1 MLRCKGIDS
10 AGPDR
15 SFFTIV
21 QEAAPAPGD
30 ALERV
35 VRTANV
41 LLAENRLAGRF
52 EVAAPGLLALELS
65 RNDRTF
71 FHNGIVFAALDA
83 VNDPVRNPTIT
94 MLAAEAGEGKG

>member
-10 AGPDR
+10 AGPER
-15 SFFTIV
+15 SFYTIV
-21 QEAAPAPGD
+21 EGEAPATVK
-30 ALERV
+30 ALARI

-52 EVAAPGLLALELS
+52 VAAAPGLLALELA
-65 RNDRTF
+65 RDVRTF

-83 VNDPVRNPTIT
+83 VNDPVRNPTLT
-94 MLAAEAGEGKG
+94 MMAAREEGGET

>member
-10 AGPDR
+10 AGPER
-15 SFFTIV
+15 SFYTIV
-21 QEAAPAPGD
+21 DGEASAPAGSL
-30 ALERV
+30 ARV

-52 EVAAPGLLALELS
+52 LAAAPGLLALELS
-65 RNDRTF
+65 REDRTF

-94 MLAAEAGEGKG
+94 MLAAEDEPHEP

>member
-15 SFFTIV
+15 SFFTV
-21 QEAAPAPGD
+21 VEDSAPARHE

-35 VRTANV
+35 VRAANV

-52 EVAAPGLLALELS
+52 EVAAPGLIAHELS
-65 RNDRTF
+65 RDDRTF
-71 FHNGIVFAALDA
+71 FHNGIVFAAIDA

-94 MLAAEAGEGKG
+94 MLAAEDGEPKS

>member
-10 AGPDR
+10 AGPER

-21 QEAAPAPGD
+21 EGEAPATIK
-30 ALERV
+30 ALGPV

-52 EVAAPGLLALELS
+52 TAAAPGLLALELS
-65 RNDRTF
+65 QAERTF

-83 VNDPVRNPTIT
+83 VNDPVRNPTLT
-94 MLAAEAGEGKG
+94 MMAAREEGQET

>member
-15 SFFTIV
+15 SFFTV
-21 QEAAPAPGD
+21 VEEAGAAPSES
-30 ALERV
+30 LERV

-52 EVAAPGLLALELS
+52 EVAAPGLIALVLS

-94 MLAAEAGEGKG
+94 MLAAEGGDPKT